1 MMPLKTIDDQKSLND
16 LLEKVKSYRPQADL
30 ELIKKAYSFAR
41 QAHGGQ
47 LRFNGNPFFK
57 HPLKTAKTLVEL
69 RVDEKAIAAALLHD
83 VCEDTQTSLKIIQKM
98 FGKEVA
104 FLVEGVT
111 KLTDLKFQ
119 LGKEDY
125 LVENLRRM
133 ILAMAKD
140 IRVLLIKLAD
150 RLNNLETLEVLPLEK
165 QKTIAQETLEIYA
178 PLAQRLGMGGMK
190 GVLEDLAFP
199 YVYPKEH
206 TWVKL
211 YSRPRYREM
220 EDYLKRV
227 KRVVNKALDKA
238 GVEAEIHARGKHLF
252 SLYKKLLVKD
262 KNLDK
267 IYDLVAMRV
276 IVKTVEEC
284 YTVLGIIHKMW
295 KPLLAMV
302 KDYIALPKPNGY
314 RSLHTTVFCLDGRIV
329 EFQIRTRQMHA
340 EAENGIAAHWYYSE
354 QKAKGKSEKELKAGF
369 KVPLD
374 AFSWVKRLSSW
385 QKEIGDNSEFLEDL
399 KIDAFSD
406 RIFVL
411 TPKGEVVDLPDNSTP
426 VDFAYAI
433 HTEIGDSCVGAKV
446 NGKLVELSHHLQNQ
460 DIVEILTSKQ
470 QKKPKH
476 DWLKFVV
483 TTHAKGAV
491 RKALK
496 ESD

>member
-150 RLNNLETLEVLPLEK
+150 RLNNLETLEALPLEK

-238 GVEAEIHARGKHLF
+238 GVEAEVHARAKHLF

-267 IYDLVAMRV
+267 ILRCV
-276 IVKTVEEC
+276 ILKIE
-284 YTVLGIIHKMW
+284 
-295 KPLLAMV
+295 LLTMV
-302 KDYIALPKPNGY
+302 VIYFDN
-314 RSLHTTVFCLDGRIV
+314 C
-329 EFQIRTRQMHA
+329 
-340 EAENGIAAHWYYSE
+340 
-354 QKAKGKSEKELKAGF
+354 
-369 KVPLD
+369 
-374 AFSWVKRLSSW
+374 LSSR
-385 QKEIGDNSEFLEDL
+385 EF
-399 KIDAFSD
+399 
-406 RIFVL
+406 
-411 TPKGEVVDLPDNSTP
+411 T
-426 VDFAYAI
+426 
-433 HTEIGDSCVGAKV
+433 
-446 NGKLVELSHHLQNQ
+446 
-460 DIVEILTSKQ
+460 
-470 QKKPKH
+470 
-476 DWLKFVV
+476 
-483 TTHAKGAV
+483 
-491 RKALK
+491 
-496 ESD
+496 